1 MTAARVKLVE
11 VGPRDGLQNEAVTL
25 SVAERCALITR
36 LAEAG
41 FTTIEAGAFV
51 SPDKIP
57 QMADTAEVLAAL
69 DLKSPIAYP
78 VLVPNDKGLSAA
90 LAAGAREISVF
101 AAASDTF
108 SLKNIGV
115 TVDDSLARYEPVVRR
130 ALGAGL
136 LVRGY
141 VSCVAGCP
149 YEGHVDPERVADV
162 AGALWE
168 MGCDEISLGD
178 TIGTGTPNTILAVL
192 DAVED
197 RVPVAQLAGHF
208 HDTYGMASANV
219 YAAWRAGVSTFD
231 GSVAGLG
238 GCPYARGA
246 AGNVASEDLVW
257 LFKGLGVE
265 TGVDL
270 TRLIEVAYWI
280 SQRLGREPASR
291 VARALAPH

>member
-11 VGPRDGLQNEAVTL
+11 VGPRDGLQNEPARLT
-25 SVAERCALITR
+25 VAERCALIER

-41 FTTIEAGAFV
+41 FSSIEAGAFV
-51 SPDKIP
+51 SPDKVP
-57 QMADTAEVLAAL
+57 QMADTAAVLAGLKL
-69 DLKSPIAYP
+69 DSPIGYP
-78 VLVPNDKGLSAA
+78 VLVPNERGLDAA
-90 LAAGAREISVF
+90 LAAGAREIAVF

-108 SLKNIGV
+108 SQRNIGAD
-115 TVDDSLARYEPVVRR
+115 VDASLKRYEAVVRR
-130 ALGAGL
+130 ALDAGL

-149 YEGHVDPERVADV
+149 YEGPIAPERVEEV

-178 TIGTGTPNTILAVL
+178 TIGVATPNTVLAML
-192 DAVED
+192 DAVAD

-219 YAAWRAGVSTFD
+219 YAAWRAGVMTFD
-231 GSVAGLG
+231 CSVAGLG

-246 AGNVASEDLVW
+246 TGNVASEDLVW

-270 TRLIEVAYWI
+270 ARLVEVAHWI
-280 SQRLGREPASR
+280 SQRLGRAPASR
-291 VARALAPH
+291 VAHALAPH